1 MAYSAAVLQL
11 DPEKEASRIADFI
24 TDMTRKHFRRKGAV
38 VGLSGGIDSAL
49 TAELCVRAL
58 GRERVL
64 ALILPEKE
72 SNPVSAEYGMKQAE
86 KLGLETITVDITDTL
101 DTMGVYEKRN
111 EVIRGMFPDFD
122 HTMKF
127 HITLPQDLLD
137 EDRISFHTLVVED
150 SAGKRRSQRI
160 SGKDWLQISACQNV
174 KQRVR
179 MVELNYFADKYNYL
193 MAGTTNKT
201 EVLQGFF
208 VKYGDG
214 GVDIEPLAHLY
225 KTQVFQLSTHLGVVE
240 EILNRPP
247 SPDTYSLP
255 VSDKEF
261 YFRMDY
267 ALLDLLLYAHE
278 HDVSMK
284 EIEAASGLQ
293 AQQIERAFRDFNAK
307 DRASWH
313 LREMPPTLEPNGT

>member
-1 MAYSAAVLQL
+1 MAFNASILKL
-11 DPEKEASRIADFI
+11 DPEKETNRIADFI
-24 TDMTRKHFRRKGAV
+24 AEMTRKHFRRKGAV

-49 TAELCVRAL
+49 TAELCVKAL
-58 GRERVL
+58 GKDRVL
-64 ALILPEKE
+64 ALILPERE
-72 SNPVSAEYGMKQAE
+72 SSPVSAEYGLKQAE

-101 DTMGVYEKRN
+101 DSMGVYAKRD
-111 EVIRGMFPDFD
+111 EAIRGMFPDFD
-122 HTMKF
+122 QSMKF

-137 EDRISFHTLVVED
+137 EDRISFHSLVIED
-150 SAGKRRSQRI
+150 SGGNRRSQRI
-160 SGKDWLQISACQNV
+160 SGKDWLKISASQNV

-179 MVELNYFADKYNYL
+179 MVQLFYYADRFNYI

-225 KTQVFQLSTHLGVVE
+225 KTQVFQLSSHLGVVR
-240 EILNRPP
+240 EIVERPP

-267 ALLDLLLYAHE
+267 ELLDLLLYAHGA
-278 HDVSMK
+278 HIPMD
-284 EIEAASGLQ
+284 EIEAASGLKREQ
-293 AQQIERAFRDFNAK
+293 VERAFKDFKAK
-307 DRASWH
+307 DRATWH
-313 LREMPPTLEPNGT
+313 MREMPPSLEPAGH

>member
-1 MAYSAAVLQL
+1 MAFSNTVLKL
-11 DPEKEASRIADFI
+11 DAEKEAARIADFI
-24 TDMTRKHFRRKGAV
+24 TEMTRKHFRRKGAV

-49 TAELCVRAL
+49 TAELCVKAL
-58 GRERVL
+58 GKERVL
-64 ALILPEKE
+64 ALILPERE
-72 SNPVSAEYGMKQAE
+72 SNPVSAEYAMKQAE
-86 KLGLETITVDITDTL
+86 KLCLKTITVDITDSL
-101 DTMGVYEKRN
+101 DSMGVYSNRDS
-111 EVIRGMFPDFD
+111 VIRSMFPDFD
-122 HTMKF
+122 QRMKF

-137 EDRISFHTLVVED
+137 EDRISFHSIVVQD
-150 SAGKRRSQRI
+150 SGGKRESRRI
-160 SGKDWLQISACQNV
+160 SGSDWLQISACQNV

-179 MVELNYFADKYNYL
+179 MVQLYYFADKYNYIV
-193 MAGTTNKT
+193 AGTTNKT

-225 KTQVFQLSTHLGVVE
+225 KTQVFQLSSHLGVVE
-240 EILNRPP
+240 EIIKRPP

-267 ALLDLLLYAHE
+267 ELLDLLLYAHAE
-278 HDVSMK
+278 GISTPD
-284 EIEAASGLQ
+284 IEAATGLKEE
-293 AQQIERAFRDFNAK
+293 QIARAFKDFKGK

-313 LREMPPTLEPNGT
+313 MREMPPTLEPDKH

>member
-1 MAYSAAVLQL
+1 
-11 DPEKEASRIADFI
+11 
-24 TDMTRKHFRRKGAV
+24 
-38 VGLSGGIDSAL
+38 
-49 TAELCVRAL
+49 
-58 GRERVL
+58 
-64 ALILPEKE
+64 
-72 SNPVSAEYGMKQAE
+72 
-86 KLGLETITVDITDTL
+86 
-101 DTMGVYEKRN
+101 
-111 EVIRGMFPDFD
+111 MFPDFD
-122 HTMKF
+122 QSMKF

-137 EDRISFHTLVVED
+137 EDRISFHSLVVQD
-150 SAGKRRSQRI
+150 SDGKRRSRRI

-179 MVELNYFADKYNYL
+179 MIQLNYFADKYNYL
-193 MAGTTNKT
+193 VAGTTNKT
-201 EVLQGFF
+201 EALQGFF

-225 KTQVFQLSTHLGVVE
+225 KTQVFQLSSHLGVIK
-240 EILNRPP
+240 EIVNRPP

-267 ALLDLLLYAHE
+267 ELLDLLLYAHE
-278 HDVSMK
+278 HDVSMEK
-284 EIEAASGLQ
+284 IEETSGLQ

-313 LREMPPTLEPNGT
+313 LREMPPTMEPDET

>member
-1 MAYSAAVLQL
+1 MAFSNTVLKL
-11 DPEKEASRIADFI
+11 DAEKEAARIADFI
-24 TDMTRKHFRRKGAV
+24 TEMTRKHFRRKGAV

-49 TAELCVRAL
+49 TAELCVKAL
-58 GRERVL
+58 GKERVL
-64 ALILPEKE
+64 ALILPERE
-72 SNPVSAEYGMKQAE
+72 SNPVSAEYAMKQAK
-86 KLGLETITVDITDTL
+86 KLDLKTITVDITDSL
-101 DTMGVYEKRN
+101 DSMGVYSNRDS
-111 EVIRGMFPDFD
+111 VIKSMFPDFD
-122 HTMKF
+122 QSMKF

-137 EDRISFHTLVVED
+137 EDRISFHSIVVQD
-150 SAGKRRSQRI
+150 SGGKRESRRI
-160 SGKDWLQISACQNV
+160 SGSDWLQISACQNV

-179 MVELNYFADKYNYL
+179 MVQLYYFADKYNYIV
-193 MAGTTNKT
+193 AGTTNKT

-225 KTQVFQLSTHLGVVE
+225 KTQVFQLSSHLGVVE
-240 EILNRPP
+240 EIIKRPP

-267 ALLDLLLYAHE
+267 ELLDLLLYAHAE
-278 HDVSMK
+278 GISTPD
-284 EIEAASGLQ
+284 IEAATGLKEE
-293 AQQIERAFRDFNAK
+293 QIARAFKDFKGK

-313 LREMPPTLEPNGT
+313 MREMPPTLEPDKH